1 MKLVR
6 KTDESASDVVD
17 YGMVTPC
24 HRNCGGATDQ
34 YIDRVVEILVVR
46 GTW

>member
-17 YGMVTPC
+17 YGMVEEPEAVNT
-24 HRNCGGATDQ
+24 
-34 YIDRVVEILVVR
+34 VESAAESVH
-46 GTW
+46 